1 MGLEAYNAVMGTR
14 STQARILDAA
24 LELFNEF
31 GTPAISTNRI
41 ADQCGIS
48 KGNLHYH
55 FRTKQELI
63 RALWQRAVEEMDGGW
78 YSDHLAP
85 TLEHMAAM
93 FVRQLQL
100 ILRYRFFYR
109 EMANLLRCDKVL
121 RQRFADNR
129 TKRLKDLERFFRT
142 LAAQGHIRLP
152 ADDRRLRSIIDIT
165 WILSE
170 NWLNYLEYHDREV
183 TTDSISAGYHEILE
197 VLQPYLTADPT
208 ELSHRSLP
216 AIEKLTTSARS
227 TA

>member
-1 MGLEAYNAVMGTR
+1 MGTR
-14 STQARILDAA
+14 DTQTRIVDAA

-31 GTPAISTNRI
+31 GTAAVSTNRI
-41 ADQCGIS
+41 ADHCGIS

-55 FRTKQELI
+55 FRTKQEVI
-63 RALWQRAVEEMDGGW
+63 RFLWQRAVDEMDSGW
-78 YSDHLAP
+78 YGDHLAP

-100 ILRYRFFYR
+100 ILKYRFFYR
-109 EMANLLRCDKVL
+109 EMANLLRRDKVL

-129 TKRLKDLERFFRT
+129 VRRIKELERFFRA
-142 LAAQGHIRLP
+142 LAAQGHMRLP

-183 TTDSISAGYHEILE
+183 TAESISAGYNEILE
-197 VLQPYLTADPT
+197 VLQPYLGGDPLEIT
-208 ELSHRSLP
+208 QQSYP
-216 AIEKLTTSARS
+216 TIERLTTRS
-227 TA
+227 RGAG

>member
-1 MGLEAYNAVMGTR
+1 MGTR
-14 STQARILDAA
+14 DTQSRILDAA
-24 LELFNEF
+24 LELFNEL
-31 GTPAISTNRI
+31 GSPAISTNRI
-41 ADQCGIS
+41 AEQCGIS

-63 RALWQRAVEEMDGGW
+63 RALWQRAVDEMDGGW

-100 ILRYRFFYR
+100 ILKYRFFYR
-109 EMANLLRCDKVL
+109 EMANLLRGDDVL

-129 TKRLKDLERFFRT
+129 TRRLKDLERFFRA
-142 LAAQGHIRLP
+142 LENQGHIHLP
-152 ADDRRLRSIIDIT
+152 ADERRLRSIIDIT

-183 TTDSISAGYHEILE
+183 TVESISAGYHEILE
-197 VLQPYLTADPT
+197 VLQPYLKADPS
-208 ELSHRSLP
+208 ELTHRSLTT
-216 AIEKLTTSARS
+216 IEKLTTPTPGAN
-227 TA
+227 